1 MVGRIR
7 KLYFVS
13 RIWVKDEDGRE
24 RHTCKAGAWLQPVPQ
39 SPVVA
44 LMHTHAMLEEKEEG
58 RQGSILL
65 RTLVFPSKRSHTYA
79 AAKC

>member
-24 RHTCKAGAWLQPVPQ
+24 RHICKAEAWLQPVP
-39 SPVVA
+39 
-44 LMHTHAMLEEKEEG
+44 
-58 RQGSILL
+58 
-65 RTLVFPSKRSHTYA
+65 PS
-79 AAKC
+79 